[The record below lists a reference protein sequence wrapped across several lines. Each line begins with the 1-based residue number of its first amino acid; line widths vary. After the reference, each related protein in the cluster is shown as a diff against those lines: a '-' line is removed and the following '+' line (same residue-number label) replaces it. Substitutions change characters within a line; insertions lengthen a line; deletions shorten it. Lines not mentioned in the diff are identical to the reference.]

1 MEFGHNWDSGWHFLW
16 CFFSSPKLHSCVI
29 WTQRLCVFHFNVT
42 SSLRTSSTDPVWK
55 TCDSVSPK
63 FIVPGTTNRLKNR
76 RFGESKNSSFQGPPR
91 VPNGSE
97 ATDCFS
103 LLWKKIQ
110 PVGSVFFVAALLLFR
125 FAFQQSG
132 VFLAVATLL
141 VFDLQ
146 VRGGVGKA
154 DSESD
159 FINGL
164 NLQMWISP
172 LNLLG
177 YHWLER
183 KMTQFPT
190 MIHPFDS
197 ICNGS
202 FNRLSRTK
210 QANYRHFRN
219 TFEGIVGRL
228 PGKKCEQLQQGTG
241 EVELERKICLWDQNS
256 TWNT

>member
-1 MEFGHNWDSGWHFLW
+1 MDFGHNWGSGWHFLW
-16 CFFSSPKLHSCVI
+16 WFFSSPKLHSCVI
-29 WTQRLCVFHFNVT
+29 WTQRLCVFHFNAT
-42 SSLRTSSTDPVWK
+42 FSLITSSTDPVWK

-76 RFGESKNSSFQGPPR
+76 RFGESQIHRFRDHQEFQTVQKLWTASVCCLWYTTRWFSSFCR
-91 VPNGSE
+91 S
-97 ATDCFS
+97 S
-103 LLWKKIQ
+103 
-110 PVGSVFFVAALLLFR
+110 SFVSICIPAVR
-125 FAFQQSG
+125 G
-132 VFLAVATLL
+132 VFAVATLL

-177 YHWLER
+177 YHWLEH

-210 QANYRHFRN
+210 
-219 TFEGIVGRL
+219 
-228 PGKKCEQLQQGTG
+228 
-241 EVELERKICLWDQNS
+241 
-256 TWNT
+256 